1 MPTNTLND
9 ARCRAARPTDKA
21 QKLFDGNGLH
31 LWISAKGAKVWR
43 LAYRVDGVPKTISIG
58 PYPEIGLAEARAKRD
73 ALRAELRAG
82 VDPSKQR
89 QQSRAGLTLADA
101 VAQYWDGRR
110 DVSDGYRTNALRGI
124 EMHLIPALGAKP
136 IASITRDDLLRE
148 LLRMDAAGLS
158 VYVRRVRM
166 WVGQVFDWAV
176 ELGHAQINPAAMIRP
191 QRAFSRVES
200 VPMAALTLAEVP
212 ELMARLALE
221 RDLQSVL
228 ACRLLALTWTRTG
241 ELRMML
247 WSEIE
252 GDVWRIPAGRM
263 KRRRDHVVPLSAQA
277 LAILD
282 LLRARCRG
290 SEYVFPSEHRLD
302 RPMSENA
309 VLYLLH
315 RLGYKGRMTGHGW
328 RAVASTW
335 ANEHGYGRDAIER
348 QLAHAPDDK
357 IRALYNR
364 AEYLPERRAMLAA
377 WAVWLFGPHSLG
389 PHSHQPDPRLAQGA
403 QTPTPGA
410 Q

>member
-1 MPTNTLND
+1 MPTNTLTD

-31 LWISAKGAKVWR
+31 LWISPKGAKVWR
-43 LAYRVDGVPKTISIG
+43 LAYRVDGVPKTISLG
-58 PYPEIGLAEARAKRD
+58 PYPEISLATARTRRD
-73 ALRAELRAG
+73 ALRADLRDG
-82 VDPSKQR
+82 IDPSKQR
-89 QQSRAGLTLADA
+89 RQSRAGMTLADA
-101 VAQYWDGRR
+101 VTHYWEGRR

-124 EMHLIPALGAKP
+124 EMHLIPALGARP
-136 IASITRDDLLRE
+136 VASITRDDLLRE

-166 WVGQVFDWAV
+166 WVSQVFDWAV
-176 ELGHAQINPAAMIRP
+176 EIGHAEANPAASIRP
-191 QRAFSRVES
+191 QKAFSRVEP
-200 VPMAALTLAEVP
+200 VPMAALDLREVP
-212 ELMARLALE
+212 DLMARLALE

-241 ELRMML
+241 ELRMMR
-247 WSEIE
+247 WNEI
-252 GDVWRIPAGRM
+252 DADAWRIPAARM
-263 KRRRDHVVPLSAQA
+263 KRRRDHVVPLSRQA

-282 LLRARCRG
+282 QLRARCRG
-290 SEYVFPSEHRLD
+290 SEYVFPAEHRLD

-328 RAVASTW
+328 RSVASTW
-335 ANEHGYGRDAIER
+335 ANERGYNRDAIER

-364 AEYLPERRAMLAA
+364 AEYLPERSAMLAA
-377 WAVWLFGPHSLG
+377 WADWLD
-389 PHSHQPDPRLAQGA
+389 QPDAGLVQGGQPPAARAQ
-403 QTPTPGA
+403 
-410 Q
+410 